1 MDAALTSPGALLL
14 LRLAPVVP
22 LGKDRSLSQ
31 SGDSDLIDRLV
42 RHGLGQGE
50 ARCYVGMLAQ
60 RAFKVSEVATEA
72 GLPRSRAYELIRSLV
87 RFGLC
92 TEVAGSGYARFRA
105 VPPNEAIGR
114 LEASR
119 AEQAR
124 RRDLALNGLAEAL
137 ADRAR
142 PAPGPGE
149 EPLEMLRRRDQLLT
163 IMATEVCQARD
174 EVLTIVNASWEPT
187 DCPGMRERLAAGVRF
202 RTIFDRDAL
211 DHEPHRD
218 WADALAGDGG
228 FEVRV
233 VDRVEN
239 LYLLVDRYVVLL
251 NLTVP
256 GSGSPGSHA
265 ESLLM
270 RHAGLGQIL
279 YDAFE
284 RTWRQGVPFEQALAA
299 GGTPVLVG
307 ATTSAR
313 GPAPPTGGGRA
324 GNGRSAPS
332 G

>member
-1 MDAALTSPGALLL
+1 

-22 LGKDRSLSQ
+22 SGKDRSLTQ
-31 SGDSDLIDRLV
+31 SGGSDLIDRLV

-50 ARCYVGMLAQ
+50 ARCYLGMLAQ
-60 RAFKVSEVATEA
+60 RAFKVSEVAAEA

-92 TEVAGSGYARFRA
+92 TEVAGSGVARFRA

-114 LEASR
+114 LEASK

-124 RRDLALNGLAEAL
+124 RRDLALNGLVQAL
-137 ADRAR
+137 AVRAGPS
-142 PAPGPGE
+142 PASGE

-163 IMATEVCQARD
+163 IMATEVSQATD
-174 EVLTIVNASWEPT
+174 EVLTIVNTSWEPT
-187 DCPGMRERLAAGVRF
+187 DCRGMRDRLAAGVRF
-202 RTIFDRDAL
+202 RTIFDRGSL
-211 DHEPHRD
+211 EHEPHRA
-218 WADALAGDGG
+218 WVAAMAGIPG

-233 VDRVEN
+233 VDRVET

-256 GSGSPGSHA
+256 GSDSPGSHA

-270 RHAGLGQIL
+270 RHEGLGHIL
-279 YDAFE
+279 HDAFE
-284 RTWRQGVPFEQALAA
+284 RTWRLGVPFEQALAA
-299 GGTPVLVG
+299 DGAPALVG

-313 GPAPPTGGGRA
+313 GPAPPRWGGSHA
-324 GNGRSAPS
+324 SNGRSA
-332 G
+332 GNG

>member
-1 MDAALTSPGALLL
+1 MF
-14 LRLAPVVP
+14 RLAPVVP
-22 LGKDRSLSQ
+22 SGKDRSLTQ

-92 TEVAGSGYARFRA
+92 TEVAGGGVARFRA

-124 RRDLALNGLAEAL
+124 RRDLALNGLMQAL
-137 ADRAR
+137 AERTCPS
-142 PAPGPGE
+142 PASGE
-149 EPLEMLRRRDQLLT
+149 EPVEMLRRREQLLT
-163 IMATEVCQARD
+163 VMAKEVCAATD
-174 EVLTIVNASWEPT
+174 EVLLIVNTTWEPT
-187 DCPGMRERLAAGVRF
+187 DCRGMRDRLRAGVRF
-202 RTIFDRDAL
+202 RTIFDRDSL
-211 DHEPHRD
+211 EHEPHRA
-218 WADALAGDGG
+218 WVAAFADAPG
-228 FEVRV
+228 FEARV
-233 VDRVEN
+233 VDRVQT
-239 LYLLVDRYVVLL
+239 LYLLVDRSVVFL
-251 NLTVP
+251 NLVVP
-256 GSGSPGSHA
+256 GSDTPGSHA

-270 RHAGLGQIL
+270 RHDGLGQTL
-279 YDAFE
+279 HDAFE
-284 RTWRQGVPFEQALAA
+284 RTWRQGVPFQQALEDGAPA
-299 GGTPVLVG
+299 LVG

-313 GPAPPTGGGRA
+313 GPTPTRWGGPRA
-324 GNGRSAPS
+324 SNGRSAED

>member
-1 MDAALTSPGALLL
+1 
-14 LRLAPVVP
+14 LRLVPVVP
-22 LGKDRSLSQ
+22 CGKDRSLTQ

-60 RAFKVSEVATEA
+60 RAFKVSEVAAEA

-92 TEVAGSGYARFRA
+92 TEVAGSGVARFRA

-114 LEASR
+114 LEASK

-137 ADRAR
+137 PLRAG
-142 PAPGPGE
+142 PSPGAGE
-149 EPLEMLRRRDQLLT
+149 EPLEMLRRRDQLLGV
-163 IMATEVCQARD
+163 MAEEVCQARE
-174 EVLTIVNASWEPT
+174 EVLTIVNTSWEPT
-187 DCPGMRERLAAGVRF
+187 DCQGMRDRLAAGVRF
-202 RTIFDRDAL
+202 RTIFDRDSL
-211 DHEPHRD
+211 EHDPHRE
-218 WADALAGDGG
+218 WVAALAGDDG

-233 VDRVEN
+233 VDRVET

-256 GSGSPGSHA
+256 GSESPGSHA

-270 RHAGLGQIL
+270 RHAGLGEIL
-279 YDAFE
+279 HDAFE
-284 RTWRQGVPFEQALAA
+284 RTWVQGVPFEQALEAD
-299 GGTPVLVG
+299 GTPALVG
-307 ATTSAR
+307 ATASAR
-313 GPAPPTGGGRA
+313 GPAPVRWRGSHA
-324 GNGRSAPS
+324 SNGRSAS
-332 G
+332 TG

>member
-1 MDAALTSPGALLL
+1 M
-14 LRLAPVVP
+14 RLATVVP
-22 LGKDRSLSQ
+22 YGKDRSLTQ

-92 TEVAGSGYARFRA
+92 TEVAGGGYARYRA

-124 RRDLALNGLAEAL
+124 RRDLALNGLMQSLAE
-137 ADRAR
+137 RAG
-142 PAPGPGE
+142 PSPGSGE
-149 EPLEMLRRRDQLLT
+149 EPVEMLRRREQLLT
-163 IMATEVCQARD
+163 VMAKEVCGAAD
-174 EVLTIVNASWEPT
+174 EVLLVVNTSWEPT
-187 DCPGMRERLAAGVRF
+187 DCRGMRDRLSAGVRF
-202 RTIFDRDAL
+202 RTIFDRDSL
-211 DHEPHRD
+211 EHEPHRT
-218 WADALAGDGG
+218 WVAAFADHPG
-228 FEVRV
+228 FQARV
-233 VDRVEN
+233 IDRVQT
-239 LYLLVDRYVVLL
+239 LYLLVDRSVVFL
-251 NLTVP
+251 NLVVP
-256 GSGSPGSHA
+256 GSDTPGEHA

-270 RHAGLGQIL
+270 RHPGLGQTL
-279 YDAFE
+279 HDAFE
-284 RTWRQGVPFEQALAA
+284 RNWQHGVPFDQALGA
-299 GGTPVLVG
+299 GPTPALVG

-313 GPAPPTGGGRA
+313 GPTPPRWGGPHA
-324 GNGRSAPS
+324 SNGRSLNH

>member
-1 MDAALTSPGALLL
+1 
-14 LRLAPVVP
+14 LRLATVVP
-22 LGKDRSLSQ
+22 SGKDRSLTQ

-60 RAFKVSEVATEA
+60 RAFRVSEVAAEA

-92 TEVAGSGYARFRA
+92 TEVAGSGVARFRA

-114 LEASR
+114 LEASK

-124 RRDLALNGLAEAL
+124 RHDLALNGLMQGL
-137 ADRAR
+137 TLRAG
-142 PAPGPGE
+142 PPPGPGE

-163 IMATEVCQARD
+163 VMAEEVCKARE
-174 EVLTIVNASWEPT
+174 EVLTIVNTSWEPT
-187 DCPGMRERLAAGVRF
+187 DCQGMRDRLGAGVRF
-202 RTIFDRDAL
+202 RTILDRDSL
-211 DHEPHRD
+211 EHEPHRA
-218 WADALAGDGG
+218 WVAALDDHPG

-233 VDRVEN
+233 MDRVDT
-239 LYLLVDRYVVLL
+239 LYLLVDRHVVFL

-256 GSGSPGSHA
+256 GSESPGSHA

-270 RHAGLGQIL
+270 RHVGLGQTL
-279 YDAFE
+279 HDAFD
-284 RTWRQGVPFEQALAA
+284 RTWRHGVPFEQALAGDTA
-299 GGTPVLVG
+299 PALVG

-313 GPAPPTGGGRA
+313 GPAAGPRA
-324 GNGRSAPS
+324 GNGRSAMY

>member
-1 MDAALTSPGALLL
+1 

-22 LGKDRSLSQ
+22 YGKDRSLTQ
-31 SGDSDLIDRLV
+31 SGDTDLIDRLV

-60 RAFKVSEVATEA
+60 RAFKVSEVAAEA

-92 TEVAGSGYARFRA
+92 TEVAGSGVARFRA

-114 LEASR
+114 LEASK

-124 RRDLALNGLAEAL
+124 RHDLALNGLVQAL
-137 ADRAR
+137 TLRAA
-142 PAPGPGE
+142 PAHGAAE

-163 IMATEVCQARD
+163 VMAEEVCQARE
-174 EVLTIVNASWEPT
+174 EVLTIVNTSWEPT
-187 DCPGMRERLAAGVRF
+187 ECPGMRDRLSAGVRF
-202 RTIFDRDAL
+202 RTIFDHDSL
-211 DHEPHRD
+211 EHEPHRAWVAAFD
-218 WADALAGDGG
+218 DHPG

-233 VDRVEN
+233 VDRVDT
-239 LYLLVDRYVVLL
+239 LYLLVDRHVVLL

-256 GSGSPGSHA
+256 GSTSPGSHA

-270 RHAGLGQIL
+270 RHTGLGQTL
-279 YDAFE
+279 RDAFE
-284 RTWRQGVPFEQALAA
+284 RSWRGGVPFQQALAA
-299 GGTPVLVG
+299 GGAPALVG

-313 GPAPPTGGGRA
+313 GPVPSRWGGSRA
-324 GNGRSAPS
+324 GNGRSAEH

>member
-1 MDAALTSPGALLL
+1 
-14 LRLAPVVP
+14 LRLAPVVFY
-22 LGKDRSLSQ
+22 GKDRSLTQ

-60 RAFKVSEVATEA
+60 RAFKVSKVAAEA

-92 TEVAGSGYARFRA
+92 TEVAGGKVARYRA

-114 LEASR
+114 LEAFR

-137 ADRAR
+137 TLRADPS
-142 PAPGPGE
+142 PAAGE
-149 EPLEMLRRRDQLLT
+149 EPLEMLRRRDQLLSV
-163 IMATEVCQARD
+163 IAEEVCQARE
-174 EVLTIVNASWEPT
+174 EVLTIVNTSWEPA
-187 DCPGMRERLAAGVRF
+187 DCPGMRDRLAAGVRF
-202 RTIFDRDAL
+202 RTLFDRDSL
-211 DHEPHRD
+211 EHDPHRG
-218 WADALAGDGG
+218 WVATFADAPG
-228 FEVRV
+228 FEARV
-233 VDRVEN
+233 VDRVEI

-256 GSGSPGSHA
+256 GSESPGSHA
-265 ESLLM
+265 ETLLM
-270 RHAGLGQIL
+270 RNDGLGQAL
-279 YDAFE
+279 HAAFE
-284 RTWRQGVPFEQALAA
+284 RTWEQGVPFEQALEA
-299 GGTPVLVG
+299 GGAPALVG

-313 GPAPPTGGGRA
+313 GPGPPRWSGSHA
-324 GNGRSAPS
+324 GNGRSVAH

>member
-1 MDAALTSPGALLL
+1 
-14 LRLAPVVP
+14 LRLATVVP
-22 LGKDRSLSQ
+22 YGKDRSLTQ

-92 TEVAGSGYARFRA
+92 TEVAGGGYARYRA

-124 RRDLALNGLAEAL
+124 RRDLALNGLMQAL
-137 ADRAR
+137 AERAG
-142 PAPGPGE
+142 PSPGSGE
-149 EPLEMLRRRDQLLT
+149 EPVEMLRRREQLLT
-163 IMATEVCQARD
+163 VMAKEVCGATE
-174 EVLTIVNASWEPT
+174 EVLLVVNTSWEPT
-187 DCPGMRERLAAGVRF
+187 DCRGMRDRLSAGVRF
-202 RTIFDRDAL
+202 RTIFDRDSL
-211 DHEPHRD
+211 EHEPHRA
-218 WADALAGDGG
+218 WVAAFADHPG
-228 FEVRV
+228 FQARV
-233 VDRVEN
+233 VDRVQT
-239 LYLLVDRYVVLL
+239 LYLLVDRSVVFL
-251 NLTVP
+251 NLVVP
-256 GSGSPGSHA
+256 GSDTPGEHA

-270 RHAGLGQIL
+270 RHAGLGQTL
-279 YDAFE
+279 HDAFE
-284 RTWRQGVPFEQALAA
+284 RSWQHGVPFDQALAA
-299 GGTPVLVG
+299 GATPALVG

-313 GPAPPTGGGRA
+313 GPTPPRWGGPHA
-324 GNGRSAPS
+324 SNGRSLNH

>member
-1 MDAALTSPGALLL
+1 

-22 LGKDRSLSQ
+22 SGKDRSLTQ
-31 SGDSDLIDRLV
+31 SDDSDLIDRLV

-60 RAFKVSEVATEA
+60 RAFKVSEVAAEA

-92 TEVAGSGYARFRA
+92 TEVAGGSGVARFRA

-114 LEASR
+114 LEASK

-124 RRDLALNGLAEAL
+124 RRDRALTGLAEAL
-137 ADRAR
+137 TLRTG
-142 PAPGPGE
+142 PTPGAGE
-149 EPLEMLRRRDQLLT
+149 EPLEMLRRREQLLGV
-163 IMATEVCQARD
+163 MATEVCRARQ
-174 EVLTIVNASWEPT
+174 EVLTIVNTSWEPA
-187 DCPGMRERLAAGVRF
+187 DCPGMRDRLAAGVRF
-202 RTIFDRDAL
+202 RTIFDRDSL
-211 DHEPHRD
+211 EHDPHRE
-218 WADALAGDGG
+218 WVAAFADDDG

-233 VDRVEN
+233 VDRVET

-270 RHAGLGQIL
+270 RHPGLGEIL
-279 YDAFE
+279 HDAFE
-284 RTWRQGVPFEQALAA
+284 RTWVQGVPFEQALEADGA
-299 GGTPVLVG
+299 PALVG
-307 ATTSAR
+307 ATASAR
-313 GPAPPTGGGRA
+313 GHAPIRWRGSHA
-324 GNGRSAPS
+324 SNGRSASS